1 MVDGTLVPLYRK
13 PSYYRE
19 TFFDQ
24 KSNYSINV
32 QIINTPNRKIID
44 YASRFRGSRHNTH
57 YFTSTKLG

>member
-1 MVDGTLVPLYRK
+1 MVDGTLVSLYQK
-13 PSYYRE
+13 SSHYGE

-44 YASRFRGSRHNTH
+44 DASEFRGSRHDT
-57 YFTSTKLG
+57 YCFVCIKLG